1 MYHVAKTWTP
11 GRRFLWSLWFRPIF
25 CLFIWFFCLFLFCF
39 FVFLFVGLFVCFRVS
54 LICFCFLVLSF
65 SFPSFLFFIYLFI
78 YWFNCFSREQLNN
91 SKQLA
96 QTFTLYIGHIEVTFG
111 RQDNLYNFL
120 VTLFSHFLCFRLLLF
135 EEYVIVYFDMHGSR
149 FKGS

>member
-1 MYHVAKTWTP
+1 MLQRHELQVVDFYDHFDFVQ
-11 GRRFLWSLWFRPIF
+11 FFV
-25 CLFIWFFCLFLFCF
+25 CLFGFFVCFF

-78 YWFNCFSREQLNN
+78 YWFNCFSWEQLNN

-96 QTFTLYIGHIEVTFG
+96 QTFTVYIGHIEVTFG

-135 EEYVIVYFDMHGSR
+135 EEYVIVYFHMHGSR